1 MDIPE
6 FKSEGQRQAYWKKQ
20 KRQELQIAD
29 SNDAKISKA
38 YHDVDFGVI
47 PAVKDTRSIKEI
59 ERDTTLQMN
68 LAKKNAL
75 ALMADD
81 GAEADK
87 LLDLIG
93 KPNYV
98 IFNRFAVDI
107 IDKLRGQIG
116 RIRAVEAFRE
126 IDVYIALQADPFR
139 RVPPTSDQIDGL
151 MTAIETRFRTSN
163 SIAFDILQRLEAFKM
178 VISSGAIPPDAEIS
192 ISASDVDDAMSV
204 LTEEADDDE
213 ALSSIEEKASGIT
226 EESNTS
232 LLNEIESASGTPADE
247 ETKDQPTGQPKSGDD
262 DYGGIF
268 DEPTGQPKDDTSVVS
283 APRKYSKREIEGL
296 QDDFNRVGNYYLDQ
310 LNMPEEDLPA
320 RDPKRILMM
329 MGTLLEAIGEDIRT
343 VSQKEYRRLYMKN
356 ENRIAQFL
364 KTERETAEFLDSLE
378 NPPTTGSGFRRRTMR
393 RKKCDCGCGK

>member
-364 KTERETAEFLDSLE
+364 KAERETAEFLDSLE